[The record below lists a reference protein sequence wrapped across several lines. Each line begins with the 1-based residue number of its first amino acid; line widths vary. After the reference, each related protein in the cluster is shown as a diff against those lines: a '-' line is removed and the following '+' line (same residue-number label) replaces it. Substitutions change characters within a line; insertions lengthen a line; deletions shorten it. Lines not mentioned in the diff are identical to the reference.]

1 MRNKGKNPSP
11 KLQAKREK
19 LIELSAQAKKLRQQ
33 KIDNARTTEEAAFWA
48 SRTVNYM
55 LLNHIYTEGGGVRF
69 ETFNQWKEEGAT
81 IRKGAKATV
90 IWGQPRQGVAIQE
103 QDEAGQNTES
113 AADSAAE
120 EYEFFPLCFLFS
132 EDDVY
137 FTNAEQSGDEETPE
151 AAPAIPAP
159 PVIDNAAFN
168 DL

>member
-11 KLQAKREK
+11 KLQEKREK
-19 LIELSAQAKKLRQQ
+19 LIELSVQAKKLRQQ
-33 KIDNARTTEEAAFWA
+33 KIDNATTAEEAAFWA

-55 LLNHIYTEGGGVRF
+55 LLHHIYTEGGGVRF

-90 IWGQPRQGVAIQE
+90 IWGQPRQGIATQE
-103 QDEAGQNTES
+103 QVDATPNAEPTEDTT
-113 AADSAAE
+113 AA

-137 FTNAEQSGDEETPE
+137 FTNAEQTDDTPAE
-151 AAPAIPAP
+151 AVPAVPAP

>member
-11 KLQAKREK
+11 KLQEKREK

-33 KIDNARTTEEAAFWA
+33 KIDTAKTTEEAAFWA
-48 SRTVNYM
+48 TRTVNYM
-55 LLNHIYTEGGGVRF
+55 LLHHIYTEGGGVRF
-69 ETFNQWKEEGAT
+69 ETFNEWKAQGAT
-81 IRKGAKATV
+81 IHKGAKATV
-90 IWGQPRQGVAIQE
+90 IWGQPRQGVATLE
-103 QDEAGQNTES
+103 QDEAKPNNES
-113 AADSAAE
+113 SEDAAAA

-137 FTNAEQSGDEETPE
+137 FTNAEQSDDTPTET
-151 AAPAIPAP
+151 APAPPAP